1 MKCKIGRGSGFRGV
15 LDYALG
21 KDAGNAAE
29 VIGGNMT
36 GQTARELAAEF
47 GLSRAARPNIARPV
61 WHASLSLPPGESLDS
76 DRWADVVAA
85 FMHEMGLGG
94 HQYVVIRHH
103 DTDLDHVHVIASR
116 IALDGAVYHGKFD
129 ARRAIQ
135 VTQALEERFD
145 LTRTKGLDEG
155 PAPRRAPTQNEI
167 ERGDRTGEAPV
178 RLRLQEIVD
187 AALDGPQ
194 SAVAFVDRVAAAGVR
209 AVPNLAST
217 GRMNGFSFELD
228 GVAMK
233 ASALG
238 KAYGW
243 KSLQQRGIEY
253 EPDRDGAALRE
264 RANGGAAAA
273 YAGGVGE
280 PVRAD
285 GAGGDAHNERL
296 ADPGEVR
303 RLDGGDG
310 GDASA
315 RGGRGDEASSPGVD
329 GSRGSDQPAGSTDR
343 GGSSS
348 DQRGDALDAGTEAE
362 AVVGATSGRGDRGG
376 DWRDHADRIFDLA
389 SPSPGDDGLAPQR
402 DARPLTAAQR
412 AKLSAW
418 AQQHDALDA
427 PAYRLTLM
435 SRVEGL
441 PTYVMGK
448 GKGPGGTERTYTATE
463 VARLIPYL
471 SRENML
477 GRDVYITPMDP
488 ANHYI
493 VVDDMTP
500 ETGAAFD
507 AAGYRPALVQES
519 SPGNQQAILRAPR
532 LDTPGEQTAANLVVV
547 GLNQRYGDA
556 SFSGVIHPF
565 RMAGFANKKPGRNSA
580 FTRIVRAAGG
590 ICAKTVELLAE
601 ARARI
606 QASRGRRLAAESAQ
620 ERPVAPRVLPA
631 PQGVADARHDALR
644 ARELRF
650 AASRGWA
657 VNESAIDYRVARAML
672 AEGIEADEVAGALLR
687 RSPAIEE
694 RHRDVSRYIDRTIA
708 AAGRPSGRPE
718 EATDGP
724 LGPS

>member
-1 MKCKIGRGSGFRGV
+1 
-15 LDYALG
+15 
-21 KDAGNAAE
+21 
-29 VIGGNMT
+29 
-36 GQTARELAAEF
+36 
-47 GLSRAARPNIARPV
+47 
-61 WHASLSLPPGESLDS
+61 
-76 DRWADVVAA
+76 
-85 FMHEMGLGG
+85 
-94 HQYVVIRHH
+94 
-103 DTDLDHVHVIASR
+103 
-116 IALDGAVYHGKFD
+116 
-129 ARRAIQ
+129 
-135 VTQALEERFD
+135 
-145 LTRTKGLDEG
+145 
-155 PAPRRAPTQNEI
+155 
-167 ERGDRTGEAPV
+167 
-178 RLRLQEIVD
+178 
-187 AALDGPQ
+187 
-194 SAVAFVDRVAAAGVR
+194 
-209 AVPNLAST
+209 
-217 GRMNGFSFELD
+217 
-228 GVAMK
+228 
-233 ASALG
+233 
-238 KAYGW
+238 
-243 KSLQQRGIEY
+243 
-253 EPDRDGAALRE
+253 
-264 RANGGAAAA
+264 
-273 YAGGVGE
+273 
-280 PVRAD
+280 
-285 GAGGDAHNERL
+285 
-296 ADPGEVR
+296 
-303 RLDGGDG
+303 
-310 GDASA
+310 
-315 RGGRGDEASSPGVD
+315 
-329 GSRGSDQPAGSTDR
+329 
-343 GGSSS
+343 
-348 DQRGDALDAGTEAE
+348 
-362 AVVGATSGRGDRGG
+362 
-376 DWRDHADRIFDLA
+376 
-389 SPSPGDDGLAPQR
+389 
-402 DARPLTAAQR
+402 
-412 AKLSAW
+412 
-418 AQQHDALDA
+418 
-427 PAYRLTLM
+427 M

-532 LDTPGEQTAANLVVV
+532 LDTLGEQTAANLVVV

-724 LGPS
+724 SGPS